1 MHEHDTHALPSVCL
15 AATSCVATYCK
26 ALVFTQLAPKTPQC
40 QPSSHRAK
48 FIVGS
53 VAALRD
59 KPGGGV
65 AWLHGL
71 RSVPYQ
77 EAVEAL
83 SALPGVGPKVSHG
96 RSYDEQSL

>member
-1 MHEHDTHALPSVCL
+1 MR
-15 AATSCVATYCK
+15 
-26 ALVFTQLAPKTPQC
+26 
-40 QPSSHRAK
+40 RAK

-53 VAALRD
+53 VAALQE

-65 AWLHGL
+65 AWLHSL

-83 SALPGVGPKVSHG
+83 SELPGVGPKVRGWEARDG
-96 RSYDEQSL
+96 RLSTHC